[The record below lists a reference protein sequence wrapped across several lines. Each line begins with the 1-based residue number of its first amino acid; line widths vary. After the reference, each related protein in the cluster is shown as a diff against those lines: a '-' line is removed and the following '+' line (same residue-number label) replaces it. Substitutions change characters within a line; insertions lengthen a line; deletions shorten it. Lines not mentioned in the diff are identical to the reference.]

1 MEILRFWKKETLKL
15 KLHNAVITDK
25 LIVEIMEIVKDTD
38 KTLYTLQE
46 LKNCNDREKFL
57 RLAKRIKEN
66 EDNIK
71 KSFKTV

>member
-25 LIVEIMEIVKDTD
+25 LIMEIMEIVKDMD
-38 KTLYTLQE
+38 KTLYILHE
-46 LKNCNDREKFL
+46 FKNCNDREKFL
-57 RLAKRIKEN
+57 RFAKRIKEN

-71 KSFKTV
+71 KSFKEV